1 MGYGEKLHG
10 STSLC
15 PLVGRNIMKKIGLL
29 ISILAVM
36 GASYSLQLKS
46 LETDTIIDIGFK
58 SCKVSAKQLSVMP
71 LKGDVTIYPKDI
83 LVVVDDPNA
92 IPRNNRD
99 GSEISD
105 PVKTASL
112 KELLEEAGTGN
123 NDNNFII
130 SLIDVDGNGFC
141 DVFVSSPYDN
151 ASLYLADSN
160 GTLINKKID
169 SHISL
174 GELSFTPIYFKGID
188 LPYILF
194 QVSNHWE
201 TYASVW
207 SVSKKQPFT
216 IETSVKRDSDINM
229 RSMMVFK
236 HFYEERIDKAI
247 KYLREGEL
255 SKANSFLS
263 EARQFDTGTDYK
275 RMYYKGLISHL
286 RKKYSFAENYFLAAS
301 KITISNEKARA
312 LVYYNLGLTQK
323 ALNKNSEA
331 VNSLKKYISILPNG
345 KYVNDVNKIIDNF
358 ENLKSN

>member
-1 MGYGEKLHG
+1 
-10 STSLC
+10 
-15 PLVGRNIMKKIGLL
+15 MKKIGLL
-29 ISILAVM
+29 LSILAVM
-36 GASYSLQLKS
+36 GVSYSLQLKS
-46 LETDTIIDIGFK
+46 LEINTIIDTGFK
-58 SCKVSAKQLSVMP
+58 SCKVSAKQLSKMP

-92 IPRNNRD
+92 IPGNNRV
-99 GSEISD
+99 GSEIPD

-123 NDNNFII
+123 NDNNFMI

-141 DVFVSSPYDN
+141 DVFVSSPYEN
-151 ASLYLADSN
+151 ASLYLADSD

-169 SHISL
+169 SHVAL
-174 GELSFTPIYFKGID
+174 GELSFTPLYFKGID
-188 LPYILF
+188 LPYVLF

-201 TYASVW
+201 SKASVW
-207 SVSKKQPFT
+207 TWGASKKQPLT
-216 IETSVKRDSDINM
+216 IETTAKRDSEINM
-229 RSMMVFK
+229 RSMIVFR

-275 RMYYKGLISHL
+275 RIYYKGLISHL
-286 RKKYSFAENYFLAAS
+286 KKKYSNAENYFLAAS
-301 KITISNEKARA
+301 KLTIQNEKARA

-323 ALNKNSEA
+323 ALNKSSET
-331 VNSLKKYISILPNG
+331 VDSLKKYISIHPNG
-345 KYVNDVNKIIDNF
+345 KYVNDANKIIDNI
-358 ENLKSN
+358 ESLKSN